1 MNFLFRV
8 FLQGDGSAL
17 ASVVS
22 YAAFSRW
29 QREVLQLAP
38 FKNQIEYWQNQL
50 KGIEPML
57 LPSDRPRPAM
67 QVNIDSWIINYN
79 TFAYHVVQT

>member
-22 YAAFSRW
+22 Y
-29 QREVLQLAP
+29 VLQLAP